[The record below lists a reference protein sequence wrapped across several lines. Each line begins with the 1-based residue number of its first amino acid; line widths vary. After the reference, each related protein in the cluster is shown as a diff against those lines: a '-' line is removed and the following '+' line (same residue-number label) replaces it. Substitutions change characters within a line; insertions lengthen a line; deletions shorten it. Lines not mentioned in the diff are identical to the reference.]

1 MADRKV
7 LIVLGA
13 VGAAGLVAFLWV
25 RRAAAAAKVGTQM
38 VVTTPPPSSVGQD
51 QDFTFSGYLEDVHGT
66 RLAGKH
72 VRLMIDGSEAMSM
85 NTGSDGTWG
94 FGIKINATGTRTMYA
109 EFPGDEGYAGCNI

>member
-13 VGAAGLVAFLWV
+13 VGAAGLAAFLWM

-38 VVTTPPPSSVGQD
+38 VVTTPPPASVAAGQE
-51 QDFTFSGYLEDVHGT
+51 FTFAGYLKDVNGN
-66 RLAGKH
+66 RLSGKTVDLRADGAVAG
-72 VRLMIDGSEAMSM
+72 S
-85 NTGSDGTWG
+85 
-94 FGIKINATGTRTMYA
+94 ATTDASGGWSFTVALDRTAALYA